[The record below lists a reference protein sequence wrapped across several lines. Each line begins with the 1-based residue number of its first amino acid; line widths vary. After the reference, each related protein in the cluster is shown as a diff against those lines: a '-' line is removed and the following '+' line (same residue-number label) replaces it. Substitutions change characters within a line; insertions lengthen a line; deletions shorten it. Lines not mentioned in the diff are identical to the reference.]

1 MGEFV
6 FRTFPYRFQHNAH
19 FGNQHNGE
27 QYEENEECGL
37 HGADIQFGDSGT
49 GGQHILNGPRLTP
62 APRQLHPTGLSGKI
76 AQRNGSAWPPRRIQ
90 RIRDKS
96 FL

>member
-6 FRTFPYRFQHNAH
+6 FRAFPYRFQHNAH

-37 HGADIQFGDSGT
+37 HGAG
-49 GGQHILNGPRLTP
+49 
-62 APRQLHPTGLSGKI
+62 
-76 AQRNGSAWPPRRIQ
+76 
-90 RIRDKS
+90 
-96 FL
+96 